1 MEIYAISEFD
11 LQNAKVYKEHKNID
25 IFITDGTNHII
36 LENKIYANEQKNQI
50 ARYIETIKKECECEF
65 ENITVLYLLLD
76 KKLPSK
82 YSIGDFEIENSFL
95 VHGDER
101 VKITAIS
108 YESEIACWL
117 KRCKDEVGNIT
128 NLGFIIGEYENVIKK
143 FIWKI

>member
-95 VHGDER
+95 VHGDEQ
-101 VKITAIS
+101 
-108 YESEIACWL
+108 
-117 KRCKDEVGNIT
+117 
-128 NLGFIIGEYENVIKK
+128 
-143 FIWKI
+143 